1 MGGLATH
8 LDVVTP
14 PAEADFDVISISDEG
29 AMSQMLM
36 STPRRTDKRQQP
48 RTRVAWPVLIKL
60 GTDRYLSMSVDVS
73 THGTKVRT
81 NARLQTGTAVQL
93 ELVPPEGPPIRVGA
107 LVWRIDTD
115 GLALIFSR
123 NIQHRLIRVV

>member
-1 MGGLATH
+1 MATH
-8 LDVVTP
+8 LGVVTP
-14 PAEADFDVISISDEG
+14 PAEADFDVDSISDQG

-123 NIQHRLIRVV
+123 NIQHRLIRAV

>member
-1 MGGLATH
+1 MATH

-14 PAEADFDVISISDEG
+14 SAEADFDVVSISDQG
-29 AMSQMLM
+29 VTSQMLM
-36 STPRRTDKRQQP
+36 STPRRPDKRQQP

-115 GLALIFSR
+115 GLALMFSR
-123 NIQHRLIRVV
+123 NIQHRLIRAV

>member
-1 MGGLATH
+1 
-8 LDVVTP
+8 
-14 PAEADFDVISISDEG
+14 
-29 AMSQMLM
+29 M
-36 STPRRTDKRQQP
+36 STPRRTDKRQQ
-48 RTRVAWPVLIKL
+48 RRIRVAWPVLIKL
-60 GTDRYLSMSVDVS
+60 GTSQYLSMSVDLS

-107 LVWRIDTD
+107 LVWRIDSD

-123 NIQHRLIRVV
+123 NIQHRLIRAV

>member
-1 MGGLATH
+1 
-8 LDVVTP
+8 VTP

-115 GLALIFSR
+115 GLALMFSR

>member
-1 MGGLATH
+1 M
-8 LDVVTP
+8 VV
-14 PAEADFDVISISDEG
+14 SISEQG
-29 AMSQMLM
+29 VMSQMLM
-36 STPRRTDKRQQP
+36 SIPRRPDKRQRP

-123 NIQHRLIRVV
+123 NIQHRLIRTV

>member
-1 MGGLATH
+1 M
-8 LDVVTP
+8 VV
-14 PAEADFDVISISDEG
+14 SISEQG
-29 AMSQMLM
+29 VMSQMLM
-36 STPRRTDKRQQP
+36 STPRRPDKRQRP

-115 GLALIFSR
+115 GLAMIFSR
-123 NIQHRLIRVV
+123 NIQHRLIRAV